1 MIVIKRDK
9 YPGKQGF
16 PGYFCHISGDR
27 MRVLFWE
34 TGMLV
39 TALSADAFAAGLA
52 YGAEDIRLPA
62 VSLLTAS
69 AVSSLIL
76 AVSLL
81 TGGLAGGI
89 LPAGLVK
96 GSGFLILAVL
106 GVWKL
111 CERPSGKSAAEAD
124 KNRDR
129 LVSPAEALA
138 LGAALSADSL
148 AAGIGAGALNIP
160 LLPAAAASFLAGAAA
175 LSGGERLGRVFAASE
190 AESEKTGAGSRLK
203 INRLGGILLL
213 LLAAAKLL

>member
-69 AVSSLIL
+69 AVSSLSL

-96 GSGFLILAVL
+96 GSGSCVSAPVEKARRKLIKTET
-106 GVWKL
+106 GW
-111 CERPSGKSAAEAD
+111 S
-124 KNRDR
+124 R
-129 LVSPAEALA
+129 LRKRWLWELRFPQTAWQ
-138 LGAALSADSL
+138 
-148 AAGIGAGALNIP
+148 P
-160 LLPAAAASFLAGAAA
+160 
-175 LSGGERLGRVFAASE
+175 
-190 AESEKTGAGSRLK
+190 ESEPEP
-203 INRLGGILLL
+203 
-213 LLAAAKLL
+213 

>member
-96 GSGFLILAVL
+96 GS
-106 GVWKL
+106 VWKL
-111 CERPSGKSAAEAD
+111 CERPGGKSAAEAD

>member
-1 MIVIKRDK
+1 MCIRD
-9 YPGKQGF
+9 
-16 PGYFCHISGDR
+16 R
-27 MRVLFWE
+27 
-34 TGMLV
+34 
-39 TALSADAFAAGLA
+39 A

-111 CERPSGKSAAEAD
+111 CERPGGKSAAEAD

-138 LGAALSADSL
+138 LGC
-148 AAGIGAGALNIP
+148 
-160 LLPAAAASFLAGAAA
+160 LLY
-175 LSGGERLGRVFAASE
+175 
-190 AESEKTGAGSRLK
+190 TSRCV
-203 INRLGGILLL
+203 
-213 LLAAAKLL
+213 

>member
-1 MIVIKRDK
+1 M
-9 YPGKQGF
+9 
-16 PGYFCHISGDR
+16 
-27 MRVLFWE
+27 FWE

-111 CERPSGKSAAEAD
+111 CERPGGKS
-124 KNRDR
+124 
-129 LVSPAEALA
+129 ALA

-190 AESEKTGAGSRLK
+190 AESEERGAGSRLK

>member
-1 MIVIKRDK
+1 M
-9 YPGKQGF
+9 
-16 PGYFCHISGDR
+16 
-27 MRVLFWE
+27 LFWE

-106 GVWKL
+106 GSCVSAPVEKALRKL
-111 CERPSGKSAAEAD
+111 IKTETGWS
-124 KNRDR
+124 R
-129 LVSPAEALA
+129 LRKRWLWELRFPQTAWQ
-138 LGAALSADSL
+138 
-148 AAGIGAGALNIP
+148 P
-160 LLPAAAASFLAGAAA
+160 
-175 LSGGERLGRVFAASE
+175 
-190 AESEKTGAGSRLK
+190 ESEPEP
-203 INRLGGILLL
+203 
-213 LLAAAKLL
+213 

>member
-1 MIVIKRDK
+1 M
-9 YPGKQGF
+9 
-16 PGYFCHISGDR
+16 
-27 MRVLFWE
+27 FWE
-34 TGMLV
+34 TGILV

-52 YGAEDIRLPA
+52 YGAGGIRLPA

-81 TGGLAGGI
+81 TGGLAGGM

-96 GSGFLILAVL
+96 GFGFLVLAVL

-111 CERPSGKSAAEAD
+111 FESSDGKSAAEAD

-129 LVSPAEALA
+129 LLSPAEALA

-148 AAGIGAGALNIP
+148 AAGIGAGALSMP
-160 LLPAAAASFLAGAAA
+160 LLPAVAASFLAGAAA
-175 LSGGERLGRVFAASE
+175 LSGGERIGRVLAASGSKSRK
-190 AESEKTGAGSRLK
+190 AKAGRSLNF
-203 INRLGGILLL
+203 NRLGGILLL

>member
-1 MIVIKRDK
+1 M
-9 YPGKQGF
+9 
-16 PGYFCHISGDR
+16 
-27 MRVLFWE
+27 
-34 TGMLV
+34 
-39 TALSADAFAAGLA
+39 
-52 YGAEDIRLPA
+52 
-62 VSLLTAS
+62 
-69 AVSSLIL
+69 
-76 AVSLL
+76 
-81 TGGLAGGI
+81 
-89 LPAGLVK
+89 
-96 GSGFLILAVL
+96 ILAVL

-111 CERPSGKSAAEAD
+111 CERPGGKSAAEAD